1 MNDLHIIGVDIA
13 KNTFHLHGSSQQGDV
28 LFRKKLSRGQM
39 AKFFAGLDGCIVA
52 LEACATAHY
61 WAREFSSMGHSV
73 RMVPPRYVKPFVKR
87 QENDANDAE
96 AIVEAA
102 LRPTMRFVQPK
113 AEEQQALAVLYRT
126 RDLLVRQRT
135 QLMNALRAHLAE
147 FGIVAGTGI
156 QQLSK
161 IAEIFTSGQ
170 GTLLPEAVQGACLLY
185 IRQIDS
191 LSAELKKL
199 DVSLRNSSR
208 QDAIA
213 KQLQRIP
220 GVGPVGATAIEAFA
234 PPMESFKSGR
244 GFSAWL
250 GLVPR
255 QNSTGGKSRLGATS
269 KMGQADIRRHLV
281 AGAMSV
287 IRWGKIKG
295 FAGNKWLE
303 RLVSRK
309 PTMVAAI
316 ALANKMARVIW
327 AMLNRNEEYRPRL
340 QAAV

>member
-1 MNDLHIIGVDIA
+1 MKDLHIIGVDIA
-13 KNTFHLHGSSQQGDV
+13 KNTFHLHGSNHRGDV
-28 LFRKKLSRGQM
+28 LFRKKLSRAQM
-39 AKFFAGLDGCIVA
+39 IKFFAELGSCVVA
-52 LEACATAHY
+52 LEACATAHH
-61 WAREFSSMGHSV
+61 WAREFSAMGHGV

-87 QENDANDAE
+87 QKNDANDAE

-102 LRPTMRFVQPK
+102 LRPTMRFVEPK
-113 AEEQQALAVLYRT
+113 TKDQQGLAVLYRT

-135 QLMNALRAHLAE
+135 QLVNALRAHLAE
-147 FGIVAGTGI
+147 FGIVVGIGI
-156 QQLSK
+156 QQLTK
-161 IAEIFTSGQ
+161 LTEIVSSGRHPD
-170 GTLLPEAVQGACLLY
+170 LPEAVQRACLLY
-185 IRQIDS
+185 ISQIDV

-199 DVSLRNSSR
+199 DVSLRDNSR

-295 FAGNKWLE
+295 FEGNEWLA
-303 RLVSRK
+303 RLVARK

-327 AMLNRNEEYRPRL
+327 ALLNKKEEYRPWL
-340 QAAV
+340 QTAV